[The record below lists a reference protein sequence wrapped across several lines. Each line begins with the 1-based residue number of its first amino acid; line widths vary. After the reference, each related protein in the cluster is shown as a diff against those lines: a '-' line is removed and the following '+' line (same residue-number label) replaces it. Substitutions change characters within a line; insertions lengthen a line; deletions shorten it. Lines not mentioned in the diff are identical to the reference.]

1 MKLITAKIKT
11 GTVPNATSKGGAFI
25 EVIGIV
31 NKEQTHMAVINEL
44 GLDLDSNS
52 SLYSVFASDFN
63 FSNMLDLIERI
74 TPHQLEQLSKVN
86 FSKAKEIYA
95 LSDIEFLAPIPN
107 PKHDIICLGM
117 NYAAHAEELGNKAPE
132 VPVFFGKRA
141 AITTGHLCTL
151 DGHLEVDKFLD
162 YEVELAVIIGK
173 KAKKI
178 KPEDVEDYI
187 FGYSVFNDF
196 SHRTLQREH
205 KQWLL
210 GKGTDGFVTMGPWII
225 TKNELPMPFS
235 LNLTSRVNGEVRQSS
250 NTDLMIHPIAK
261 AISTL
266 SQNITLFPG
275 DIIATGT
282 PAGVGMGFDP
292 PRMLKKGDVVECEVE
307 GIGVLK
313 NIIK

>member
-1 MKLITAKIKT
+1 MKLITAKIK
-11 GTVPNATSKGGAFI
+11 NTSN
-25 EVIGIV
+25 EVLGIV
-31 NKEQTHMAVINEL
+31 NKEQTHMAVINGF
-44 GLDLDSNS
+44 GLDSGSNS
-52 SLYSVFASDFN
+52 SLYSVFDFD
-63 FSNMLDLIERI
+63 FSNMLDLITRI
-74 TPHQLEQLSKVN
+74 TPEQLDKLSKAD
-86 FSKAKEIYA
+86 FSKAKEVYA

-141 AITTGHLCTL
+141 AITTGHLSKL

-178 KPEDVEDYI
+178 KPENVEEYI
-187 FGYSVFNDF
+187 FGYTVFNDF

-210 GKGTDGFVTMGPWII
+210 GKGTDGFATMGPWIV
-225 TKNELPMPFS
+225 TKDELPMPFS
-235 LNLTSRVNGEVRQSS
+235 LNLTSRVNGEVRQNS
-250 NTDLMIHPIAK
+250 NTNLMIHTISK

-307 GIGVLK
+307 NIGVLQ
-313 NIIK
+313 NVIK